1 MVHFRQ
7 APEANTANRKQNKIP
22 VRGICVNRIPR
33 WLGRQ
38 SRYKR
43 RACRPTI
50 YGIRLLLTGPVRSS
64 LTYEGADAD

>member
-7 APEANTANRKQNKIP
+7 APETNPANRKQNKIP